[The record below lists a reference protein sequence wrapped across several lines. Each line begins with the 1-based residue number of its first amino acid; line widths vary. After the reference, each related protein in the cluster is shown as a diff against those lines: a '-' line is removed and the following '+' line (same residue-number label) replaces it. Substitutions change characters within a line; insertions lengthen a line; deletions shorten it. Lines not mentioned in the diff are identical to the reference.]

1 VTARVKDANGWF
13 EIKANPLSKA
23 GVYPYL
29 GSSIKAPNPMQMYQ
43 VFRPPEELSKPATLD
58 SLKLLPFVN
67 DHTMLGPEATGYT
80 PVEQK
85 GMHGVVGETVFFK
98 DCVIYGNVKVFS
110 DILAKLINAGKVDL
124 SCGYRCKYVWTPG
137 TYNGQH
143 YDCIQTN
150 IIFNHL
156 ALVDD
161 GRMGSDV
168 AVMDGSDCVLVATF
182 DAKDMKPVTKVNDK
196 RVAAWLTRWTHVPG
210 KSKVD
215 GKPVTVATMD
225 AAEADADAEPDA
237 SDPTLADVIAL
248 LKQVGPQFAEA
259 MAALKGMA
267 SGTDPNADPAAGA
280 DKKMDANGNPVA
292 VPPPGATA
300 APPPGATAAPVVTPD
315 NTDPTMDKKMPAMD
329 KGMPTMDAKEVD
341 KRVQSAVAAALAGL
355 DEKTLIT
362 RFKAKS
368 ELAAKLSG
376 FIGTFDHADMTL
388 DEVGAY
394 AVEKLKIPG
403 VAKGAEVSAITA
415 YLHGRKPVHEQTGMD
430 KSEVASASV
439 DNYLSGKK

>member
-29 GSSIKAPNPMQMYQ
+29 GSSIKAPDPMRMYQ
-43 VFRPPEELSKPATLD
+43 VFRPPAELSKQTTLD

-67 DHTMLGPEATGYT
+67 DHTMLGPETDGYT

-98 DCVIYGNVKVFS
+98 DGVIYGNIKVFS

-124 SCGYRCKYVWTPG
+124 SCGYRCKYIWPG
-137 TYNGQH
+137 QPGWISGSYKGQP

-182 DAKDMKPVTKVNDK
+182 DAKDMKPVSKVNEK
-196 RVAAWLTRWTHVPG
+196 RVAAWLARWTHVPG
-210 KSKVD
+210 KTKVA
-215 GKPVTVATMD
+215 GKTVTVATMD
-225 AAEADADAEPDA
+225 AAETEADAEPDA
-237 SDPTLADVIAL
+237 TDPTLADVIAL

-300 APPPGATAAPVVTPD
+300 APVVTPD
-315 NTDPTMDKKMPAMD
+315 GTDPAMMDKKMDGMD

-341 KRVQSAVAAALAGL
+341 KRVQAAVATALAGL

-362 RFKAKS
+362 RFKAKN
-368 ELAAKLSG
+368 ELASKLSG

-394 AVEKLKIPG
+394 AVDKLKIPG

-415 YLHGRKPVHEQTGMD
+415 YLHGRKPVYEQTGMD
-430 KSEVASASV
+430 KSEVVSASV
-439 DNYLSGKK
+439 DSYLNGK

>member
-1 VTARVKDANGWF
+1 VTSRVQDANGWF

-29 GSSIKAPNPMQMYQ
+29 GSSIKAPNPMAMYQ

-98 DCVIYGNVKVFS
+98 DGVIYGNIKVFS
-110 DILAKLINAGKVDL
+110 DILAKLINVGKVDL

-182 DAKDMKPVTKVNDK
+182 DAKDMKPVSKVNEK
-196 RVAAWLTRWTHVPG
+196 RVAAWLARWTHVPG
-210 KSKVD
+210 KAKVA
-215 GKPVTVATMD
+215 GKTVTVATMD
-225 AAEADADAEPDA
+225 AAEAEADAEPDA
-237 SDPTLADVIAL
+237 TDPTLADVIAL

-259 MAALKGMA
+259 MASLKGMA

-280 DKKMDANGNPVA
+280 DKKMDANGNPAA
-292 VPPPGATA
+292 V
-300 APPPGATAAPVVTPD
+300 PPPGATAAPVVTPD
-315 NTDPTMDKKMPAMD
+315 GTDPTMDKTGMD

-341 KRVQSAVAAALAGL
+341 KRVQAAVATALAGL

-362 RFKAKS
+362 RFKLKN
-368 ELAAKLSG
+368 ELASKLSG

-394 AVEKLKIPG
+394 AVDKLKIPG
-403 VAKGAEVSAITA
+403 VVKGAEVSAVTA
-415 YLHGRKPVHEQTGMD
+415 YLHGRKPVYEQTGMD
-430 KSEVASASV
+430 KSEVVSASV
-439 DNYLSGKK
+439 DGYLNGK